1 MTTAGH
7 PWQIRL
13 RLDGSR
19 SRVALVEALN
29 EALLAAD
36 PRTIIRD
43 NVSVRNNALR
53 VSDLSLKLDEFERVL
68 VIGGGKASAGMAL
81 EIERIL
87 GNRVTGGSVNIPI
100 YTKPWPTSSR
110 IVFNPATHPIPSQ
123 KGVLG
128 VENMLRLIGK
138 PSLKDLVICLI
149 SGGGS
154 ALMPFPAS
162 GITLSNKR
170 KTTELLLT
178 SGANI
183 HETNTVRK
191 HLSGIKG
198 GRLAEKLHPATI
210 LSLII
215 SDVVG
220 DELESIASGPTVPDN
235 TTYRD
240 AFEVL
245 EKRGLLSKVP
255 TAVRDHISKGISGE
269 MPETPKPG
277 SPIFKRV
284 HNFLVG
290 SNKQSCGAAARALR
304 QRGYRTLAMSTTIQG
319 ESREVGKTISGM
331 ARDIRESQIP
341 IAPPA
346 AIVAGGE
353 TTVTVHGNG
362 RGGRNQ
368 ELALSAALSIQGM
381 KGILVASIG
390 TDGIDGP
397 TDAAG
402 AIADGTT
409 IERALK
415 NGLEVKSFLDENN
428 SYPFFE
434 KLNDLII
441 TGPTGTNVNDI
452 MIAIVEGSKEKHD
465 TMRRSRRR

>member
-1 MTTAGH
+1 MTTAEH
-7 PWQIRL
+7 SWQIRL
-13 RLDGSR
+13 RRDGSR
-19 SRVALVEALN
+19 SRIALAEALN

-36 PRTIIRD
+36 PRTIVRD
-43 NVSVRNNALR
+43 NVSLRNNILR
-53 VSDLSLKLDEFERVL
+53 VSEFSLKLDEFERVL

-87 GNRVTGGSVNIPI
+87 GNRITGGSVNIPI
-100 YTKPWPTSSR
+100 YTKPWPKSSR
-110 IVFNPATHPIPSQ
+110 IAFNAATHPIPSQ
-123 KGVLG
+123 RGVLG
-128 VENMLRLIGK
+128 VENMLRLVGK
-138 PSLKDLVICLI
+138 PSGKDLVICLI

-154 ALMPFPAS
+154 ALMPLPAP
-162 GITLSNKR
+162 GTTLSNKR
-170 KTTELLLT
+170 RTTELLLR

-198 GRLAEKLHPATI
+198 GRLAERLYPATV

-220 DELESIASGPTVPDN
+220 DELESIASGPTVPDD

-255 TAVRDHISKGISGE
+255 ESVRKHISNGMSGE

-277 SPIFKRV
+277 SSVFKTV

-290 SNKQSCGAAARALR
+290 SNKHSCGAAARALR
-304 QRGYRTLAMSTTIQG
+304 QRGYRTLALSTTLQG
-319 ESREVGKTISGM
+319 ESREVGETLSGL

-353 TTVTVHGNG
+353 TTVTVQGKG

-368 ELALSAALSIQGM
+368 ELALSAALSIQGL
-381 KGILVASIG
+381 KGMLVASIG
-390 TDGIDGP
+390 TDGVDGP

-402 AIADGTT
+402 AVADGTT
-409 IERALK
+409 IERALE
-415 NGLEVKSFLDENN
+415 NGLEVKSFLEENN
-428 SYPFFE
+428 SYPFFK
-434 KLNDLII
+434 KLDDLII

-452 MIAIVEGSKEKHD
+452 MIAIVEGSKERHD
-465 TMRRSRRR
+465 TMMRSRRR

>member
-1 MTTAGH
+1 MTTAEH

-13 RLDGSR
+13 RRDGSR
-19 SRVALVEALN
+19 SRIALAEALN
-29 EALLAAD
+29 EALQAAD
-36 PRTIIRD
+36 PHAIIRD
-43 NVSVRNNALR
+43 NVNLRNSILR
-53 VSDLSLKLDEFERVL
+53 VSDFSLKLDEFERIF

-87 GNRVTGGSVNIPI
+87 GNRITGGSVNIPD
-100 YTKPWPTSSR
+100 YSKPWPKSSR

-123 KGVLG
+123 RGVLG
-128 VENMLRLIGK
+128 VENMLQLVGK
-138 PSLKDLVICLI
+138 ASGKDLVICLI

-154 ALMPFPAS
+154 ALMPQPAP

-198 GRLAEKLHPATI
+198 GRLAEKLFPAMI

-220 DELESIASGPTVPDN
+220 DELESIASGPTVPDD
-235 TTYRD
+235 TTYQD
-240 AFEVL
+240 AHKVL
-245 EKRGLLSKVP
+245 ESHGLWTKVP
-255 TAVRDHISKGISGE
+255 ESVRDHISKGMKGE
-269 MPETPKPG
+269 VPETPKPG
-277 SPIFKRV
+277 STIFARV
-284 HNFLVG
+284 RNLLVG
-290 SNKQSCGAAARALR
+290 SNEHSCGAAARALR
-304 QRGYRTLAMSTTIQG
+304 QKGYRTLVYSTKTQG
-319 ESREVGKTISGM
+319 ESKEVGKTLSGL

-353 TTVTVHGNG
+353 TTVTVQGKG

-368 ELALSAALSIQGM
+368 ELALSAALSIQGL

-390 TDGIDGP
+390 TDGVDGP

-402 AIADGTT
+402 AVADGTT
-409 IERALK
+409 IERAMR
-415 NGLEVKSFLDENN
+415 NGLDVKSFLDEND
-428 SYPFFE
+428 SYPFFK
-434 KLNDLII
+434 KLDDLII

-452 MIAIVEGSKEKHD
+452 MIAIVEGVKQKHD
-465 TMRRSRRR
+465 TMRRTRRA